1 MELAKFEIKSF
12 SDNLFKKDGG
22 KKDFQIP
29 INPEAFTRNLKVERD
44 TTKGSGNNQTNSK
57 FVGTAPEE
65 LKIEFILDGTGTM
78 EGYLDSMKDMPVK
91 DQLKKLIDCV
101 YDYDGKIHSPRYLK
115 ILYGSEL
122 KFNCVLTSLDINH
135 TLFNA
140 DGSPLRAKITAN
152 FLQYVA
158 PETRA
163 KKERNSS
170 PDLTHQRVVK
180 AGDRLDLL
188 TNEIYDSPAYLLQ
201 VALNNGLTNVRS
213 LKPGTELFFYP
224 FDKSE
229 A

>member
-12 SDNLFKKDGG
+12 SDNEFKKDGG
-22 KKDFQIP
+22 KKDFKLP
-29 INPEAFTRNLKVERD
+29 INPETFTRNLKVERD
-44 TTKGSGNNQTNSK
+44 TTKGHGNNQTNSK
-57 FVGTAPEE
+57 FIGTAPEE
-65 LKIEFILDGTGTM
+65 LKIEFILDGTATM
-78 EGYLDSMKDMPVK
+78 EGYLESMKNMPVK
-91 DQLKKLIDCV
+91 DQLKMLTDCV
-101 YDYDGKIHSPRYLK
+101 YNYDGKIHSPRYLK

-122 KFNCVLTSLDINH
+122 KIDSVLTNLDINY

-140 DGSPLRAKITAN
+140 DGSPLRARITAN
-152 FLQYVA
+152 FLQYLA

-180 AGDRLDLL
+180 AGDRLDLMVF
-188 TNEIYDSPAYLLQ
+188 NIYDDPKYFLQ
-201 VALNNGLTNVRS
+201 VARKNELTTVRS
-213 LKPGTELFFYP
+213 LRPGQELFFYP

>member
-12 SDNLFKKDGG
+12 SDNEFKKDGG
-22 KKDFQIP
+22 KKDFKLP
-29 INPEAFTRNLKVERD
+29 INPETFTRNLKVERD
-44 TTKGSGNNQTNSK
+44 TTKGHGNNQTNPK
-57 FVGTAPEE
+57 FVGTSPEE
-65 LKIEFILDGTGTM
+65 LKIEFILDGTGTL
-78 EGYLDSMKDMPVK
+78 EGYLKALKSTPVK
-91 DQLKKLIDCV
+91 DQLKKFLECV

-115 ILYGSEL
+115 IHYGSEL
-122 KFNCVLTSLDINH
+122 KLDCVLTSLDINY

-158 PETRA
+158 PKTRA

-170 PDLTHQRVVK
+170 PDLTHQRLVK

-188 TNEIYDSPAYLLQ
+188 TFEIYDTPSYLLQ
-201 VALNNGLTNVRS
+201 VAMTNQLTTVRTIR
-213 LKPGTELFFYP
+213 PGQELLFYP
-224 FDKSE
+224 LSKTE

>member
-12 SDNLFKKDGG
+12 SDNQFKKDGG
-22 KKDFQIP
+22 KKDFKIP
-29 INPEAFTRNLKVERD
+29 INPETFTRNLKVERD
-44 TTKGSGNNQTNSK
+44 TTKGHGNNQTNSK

-65 LKIEFILDGTGTM
+65 LKIEFILDGTQTM
-78 EGYLDSMKDMPVK
+78 EGYLESMKKVAVK
-91 DQLKKLIDCV
+91 DQLKQFIECV

-170 PDLTHQRVVK
+170 PDLTHQRIVK
-180 AGDRLDLL
+180 EGDRLDLM
-188 TNEIYDSPAYLLQ
+188 TFEIYDSPSYFLQ
-201 VALNNGLTNVRS
+201 VALKNNLTNIRS
-213 LKPGTELFFYP
+213 VKPGSQILFHP
-224 FDKSE
+224 FDKTE

>member
-12 SDNLFKKDGG
+12 SDNEFKKDGG

-29 INPEAFTRNLKVERD
+29 INPESFTRNLKVERD
-44 TTKGSGNNQTNSK
+44 TTKGHGNNQTNSK

-78 EGYLDSMKDMPVK
+78 EGYLDSMKNMPVK

-115 ILYGSEL
+115 MHYGSEL
-122 KFNCVLTSLDINH
+122 KFDCVLTSLDINH

-158 PETRA
+158 PKTRA

-170 PDLTHQRVVK
+170 PDLTHQRIVK

-188 TNEIYDSPAYLLQ
+188 TFEVYDSPAYLLQ
-201 VALNNGLTNVRS
+201 VALKNGLTNVRNI
-213 LKPGTELFFYP
+213 KPGLEIFFHP

>member
-1 MELAKFEIKSF
+1 MSLSKFEIKSF
-12 SDNLFKKDGG
+12 SDNEFKKDGG
-22 KKDFQIP
+22 KKDFMLP
-29 INPEAFTRNLKVERD
+29 INPESFTRNLKVERD
-44 TTKGSGNNQTNSK
+44 TTKGQGNNHTNAK

-65 LKIEFILDGTGTM
+65 LKIEFVLDGTATM
-78 EGYLDSMKDMPVK
+78 EGYLESMKNKPVK
-91 DQLKKLIDCV
+91 DQLKALTDCV
-101 YDYDGKIHSPRYLK
+101 YNYDGKIHSPRYLK

-122 KFNCVLTSLDINH
+122 KMDCVLTNLDINY
-135 TLFNA
+135 TLFNS
-140 DGSPLRAKITAN
+140 DGSPLRARITAN

-158 PETRA
+158 PKTRA

-188 TNEIYDSPAYLLQ
+188 VFEIYDDPNYFLQ
-201 VALNNGLTNVRS
+201 VGKKNELTTIRS
-213 LKPGTELFFYP
+213 LRPGRELFFYP

>member
-12 SDNLFKKDGG
+12 SDNQFKKDGG
-22 KKDFQIP
+22 KKDFKIP
-29 INPEAFTRNLKVERD
+29 INPENFTRNLKVERD
-44 TTKGSGNNQTNSK
+44 ATKGHGNQHTNSK

-65 LKIEFILDGTGTM
+65 LKIEFTLDGTKTV
-78 EGYLDSMKDMPVK
+78 EGYLESMKSMAVK
-91 DQLKKLIDCV
+91 DQLKKLLECV

-122 KFNCVLTSLDINH
+122 NFNCVLTSLDINH

-140 DGSPLRAKITAN
+140 DGSPLRAKVTAN

-170 PDLTHQRVVK
+170 PDLTHQKTVK
-180 AGDRLDLL
+180 AGDRLDRM
-188 TNEIYDSPAYLLQ
+188 TNDVYDNPSYFLQ
-201 VALNNGLTNVRS
+201 VAMTNDLTSVRTI
-213 LKPGTELFFYP
+213 KPGRELFFHP

>member
-12 SDNLFKKDGG
+12 SDNEFKKDGG
-22 KKDFQIP
+22 KKDFKLP
-29 INPEAFTRNLKVERD
+29 INPETFTRNLKVERD
-44 TTKGSGNNQTNSK
+44 STKGHGNNQTNSK

-65 LKIEFILDGTGTM
+65 LKIEFILDGTATM
-78 EGYLDSMKDMPVK
+78 EGYLESMKNMPVK
-91 DQLKKLIDCV
+91 DQLKMLTDCV
-101 YDYDGKIHSPRYLK
+101 YNYDGKIHSPRYLK

-122 KFNCVLTSLDINH
+122 KIDCVLTNLDINY

-152 FLQYVA
+152 FLQYLA

-188 TNEIYDSPAYLLQ
+188 VFNIYDDPKYFLQ
-201 VALNNGLTNVRS
+201 VAKKNELTSVRS
-213 LKPGTELFFYP
+213 LRPGQELFFYP

>member
-12 SDNLFKKDGG
+12 SDNKFTKDGG

-29 INPEAFTRNLKVERD
+29 INPESFTRNLKVERD
-44 TTKGSGNNQTNSK
+44 TTKGHGNNQTNSK

-65 LKIEFILDGTGTM
+65 LKLEFILDGTGTM
-78 EGYLDSMKDMPVK
+78 EGYLDSMKRMPVK
-91 DQLKKLIDCV
+91 DQLKKLVDCV

-122 KFNCVLTSLDINH
+122 KFDCVLTSLDINH
-135 TLFNA
+135 TLFNS

-170 PDLTHQRVVK
+170 PDLTHQRVVRS
-180 AGDRLDLL
+180 GDRLDRM
-188 TNEIYDSPAYLLQ
+188 TFEIYDSPAYFLQ
-201 VALNNGLTNVRS
+201 VALKNGLTNVRK
-213 LKPGTELFFYP
+213 LRPGLEISFYP

>member
-12 SDNLFKKDGG
+12 SDNEFKKDGG
-22 KKDFQIP
+22 KKDFKVP
-29 INPEAFTRNLKVERD
+29 INPESFTRNLKVERD
-44 TTKGSGNNQTNSK
+44 TTKGHGNNQTNSK

-78 EGYLDSMKDMPVK
+78 EGYLESMKDTPVK
-91 DQLKKLIDCV
+91 DQLKQFIECV

-122 KFNCVLTSLDINH
+122 KFNCVLTTLDINH
-135 TLFNA
+135 TLFNT
-140 DGSPLRAKITAN
+140 DGSPLRAKIIAN
-152 FLQYVA
+152 FLQYLA

-170 PDLTHQRVVK
+170 PDLTHQRTVK
-180 AGDRLDLL
+180 AGDRLDLM
-188 TNEIYDSPAYLLQ
+188 TFDIYDNPGYLLQ
-201 VALNNGLTNVRS
+201 VGLKNDLTS
-213 LKPGTELFFYP
+213 IKYIQPGRELFFHP

-229 A
+229 S

>member
-1 MELAKFEIKSF
+1 MELSKFEIKSF
-12 SDNLFKKDGG
+12 SDNLFQKDGG
-22 KKDFQIP
+22 KKDFVIP
-29 INPEAFTRNLKVERD
+29 INPESFTRSLKVERD

-57 FVGTAPEE
+57 FVGTSPEE
-65 LKIEFILDGTGTM
+65 LKLEFILDGTGTM
-78 EGYLDSMKDMPVK
+78 EGYLAALKDVPVK
-91 DQLKKLIDCV
+91 DQLKKLVECV

-140 DGSPLRAKITAN
+140 DGSPLRAKITAS

-158 PETRA
+158 PAARA
-163 KKERNSS
+163 RKERNSS
-170 PDLTHQRVVK
+170 PDLTHQRIVK

-188 TNEIYDSPAYLLQ
+188 TNDIYNSPAYLLQ
-201 VALNNGLTNVRS
+201 VAMNNGLTTVRS
-213 LKPGTELFFYP
+213 LKAGTELFFYP